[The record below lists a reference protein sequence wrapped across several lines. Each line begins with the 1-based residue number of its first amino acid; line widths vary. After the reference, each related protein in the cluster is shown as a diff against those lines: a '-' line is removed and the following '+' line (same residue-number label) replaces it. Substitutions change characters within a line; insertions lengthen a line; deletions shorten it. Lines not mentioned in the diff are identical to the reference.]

1 MQFDLDDNEPDYPR
15 LLEEIPLLYRVR
27 AFADS
32 LNANTWFSRLGEPLD
47 EREQHLARVYLD
59 GLGFPEAEPAVLTS
73 WDEAAGAAETL
84 DRDPVAWEAEEMLRT
99 SLAAQALERLDEQ
112 AVSTAL
118 AMVAQKTGDTARDA
132 VEDAA
137 ALADVEDLDLVHA
150 AAGALAQAAN
160 GAALVVMAEAEND
173 DDPHPFL
180 ARWRLFARGRWPVGL
195 AGSTFNIL

>member
-1 MQFDLDDNEPDYPR
+1 MDFDQDDKEPDYPR

-47 EREQHLARVYLD
+47 EREQHLARIYLD

-112 AVSTAL
+112 AVATAL

-137 ALADVEDLDLVHA
+137 AIADVEDMDLVHA

-160 GAALVVMAEAEND
+160 GAALVVMAEAEDD